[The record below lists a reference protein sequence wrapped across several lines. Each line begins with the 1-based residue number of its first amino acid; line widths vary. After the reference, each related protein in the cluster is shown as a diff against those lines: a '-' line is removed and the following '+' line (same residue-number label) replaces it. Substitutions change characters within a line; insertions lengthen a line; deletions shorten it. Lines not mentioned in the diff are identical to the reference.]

1 MPFSEESYR
10 GDAEQHTEWPLRKKL
25 FTIIF
30 GTDTPAGKTF
40 DILLLVLILVS
51 VASVML
57 ESVGFIAARYG
68 QTLRIIE
75 WVITGFF
82 TIEYVARIL
91 VVRKPTRYM
100 FSWFGLIDL
109 FSILPTFLSI
119 VLTGSQTFAILRA
132 LRLLRVFRILKLVRF
147 TSEARTLGN
156 ALRASRHKIVVFFL
170 AVLVMVFILGSVM
183 YVVEGSNSDFKSIP
197 LSVYW
202 AIVTLTT
209 VGFGDITPVT
219 VLGQIIASFIM
230 LLGYSI
236 IAIPTG
242 ILGAQMY
249 REWDG
254 GGETKVCPNCTYEKN
269 RVDADFCA
277 SCGVKFPEETE

>member
-10 GDAEQHTEWPLRKKL
+10 GDADQYTEWPLRKRL

-30 GTDTPAGKTF
+30 GTDTPAGKAF
-40 DILLLVLILVS
+40 DLVLLVLILIS
-51 VASVML
+51 VAAVML
-57 ESVGFIAARYG
+57 ESVSFIAVQYG
-68 QTLRIIE
+68 PALRIIE

-91 VVRKPTRYM
+91 VVRKPTRYI
-100 FSWFGLIDL
+100 FSWLGLIDL

-119 VLTGSQTFAILRA
+119 VLTGSQSFAILRA

-147 TSEARTLGN
+147 TGEARSLGR

-170 AVLVMVFILGSVM
+170 AVLVMVFILGSIM
-183 YVVEGSNSDFKSIP
+183 YVVEGTNSGFKSIP

-242 ILGAQMY
+242 IIGAQMY
-249 REWDG
+249 RDLDHDV
-254 GGETKVCPNCTYEKN
+254 ETKVCPNCSYEKN
-269 RVDADFCA
+269 RADADFCA
-277 SCGVKFPEETE
+277 SCGVKFPD